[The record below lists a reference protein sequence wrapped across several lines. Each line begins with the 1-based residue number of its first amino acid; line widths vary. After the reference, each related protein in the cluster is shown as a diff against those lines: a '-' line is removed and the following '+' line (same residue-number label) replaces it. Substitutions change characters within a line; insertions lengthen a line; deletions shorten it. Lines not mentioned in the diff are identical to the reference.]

1 MDLIIFWSNFP
12 GMRFPWE
19 CHDQSQETNWHH
31 CVTGPELPFFQKRR
45 VTLKIDQ
52 SVKMPW
58 EWELHAPIDH
68 FHKWRPLLHS
78 FVLMLIRP
86 TALILK
92 QVFFWNLLVVARLV
106 GFISIKTKE
115 YFIWPPLWKRPIH
128 RLLVMLTLLFQPRW
142 WLHQQKSRWP
152 PVLINEPYCKQK
164 HST

>member
-1 MDLIIFWSNFP
+1 MNRSMQLHCIPITAFSLTDLFLDRISLEWDSL
-12 GMRFPWE
+12 GSAM
-19 CHDQSQETNWHH
+19 TNHKKLIG
-31 CVTGPELPFFQKRR
+31 VTGPELPFFHKRR
-45 VTLKIDQ
+45 VTLKLDQ

-115 YFIWPPLWKRPIH
+115 YFIWPPLWKRSIP
-128 RLLVMLTLLFQPRW
+128 LFVFHLPSAFNAGFV
-142 WLHQQKSRWP
+142 LYT
-152 PVLINEPYCKQK
+152 PVRF
-164 HST
+164 